1 MKKIFTLLLVSAL
14 AVSALSAQ
22 KFGYVNTAL
31 LLQEMPEV
39 QAANS
44 ELETYQQQLMAD
56 GQTKVKQFE
65 QKVAQY
71 QQQASNGELSQK
83 QIAEKEQE
91 LAAEQQSLAQLE
103 QEVQQKIL
111 IKREEL
117 LSPILQ
123 KVDVAIQAIGKEGGY
138 TFIFDASVQGAML
151 YAPEGD
157 DLIDQVRSK
166 MAGQ

>member
-1 MKKIFTLLLVSAL
+1 MKIFTLLFACMLTAGVMT
-14 AVSALSAQ
+14 AQ
-22 KFGYVNTAL
+22 KFGYVNTAV

-44 ELETYQQQLMAD
+44 QLETFQKQLMSE
-56 GQTKVKQFE
+56 GQNKVKAFE

-71 QQQASNGELSQK
+71 QQQANSGDLSQK
-83 QIAEKEQE
+83 QIQEKEQE
-91 LAAEQQSLAQLE
+91 LAQEQQSLAQLE
-103 QEVQQKIL
+103 QEVQNKIL
-111 IKREEL
+111 AKREEL
-117 LSPILQ
+117 LTPILQ

-157 DLIDQVRSK
+157 NLIDEVRTK
-166 MAGQ
+166 LGN